1 MGGGLSP
8 DFFINN
14 LFANRGIGG
23 QTTHQIIIRF
33 KPDVVNL
40 RSKSVVIMA
49 GINDIAENT
58 GPITIENTAENII
71 SMTEIATANNIKI
84 YICSILPAINF
95 HGHQD

>member
-1 MGGGLSP
+1 ML
-8 DFFINN
+8 
-14 LFANRGIGG
+14 
-23 QTTHQIIIRF
+23 IRF

-40 RSKSVVIMA
+40 RPKSVVIMA
-49 GINDIAENT
+49 GINDISENT

-84 YICSILPAINF
+84 YICSVLPAVNF